1 MKSKSI
7 TVHYT
12 ERAGT
17 AGLKIR
23 VETSIAWKLGLRDG
37 QSINTAMRKKIQAEQ
52 EWLTQQKR

>member
-12 ERAGT
+12 ERAGA

-23 VETSIAWKLGLRDG
+23 VEVDIAEKLGLRPG
-37 QSINTAMRKKIQAEQ
+37 QSITKVMRDRILAERRAQ
-52 EWLTQQKR
+52 RKSQ

>member
-1 MKSKSI
+1 MKSI

-23 VETSIAWKLGLRDG
+23 VEVDIAEKLGLRPG
-37 QSINTAMRKKIQAEQ
+37 QSITKKMLERIHAERKAQR
-52 EWLTQQKR
+52 KRF